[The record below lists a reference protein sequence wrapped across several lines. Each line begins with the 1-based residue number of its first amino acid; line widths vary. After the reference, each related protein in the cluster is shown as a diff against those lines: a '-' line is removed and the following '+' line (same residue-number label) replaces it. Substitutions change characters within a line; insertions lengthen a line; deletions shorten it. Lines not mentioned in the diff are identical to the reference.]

1 MKKLFV
7 YYSWTGNGDYL
18 ASILGEKEYETHK
31 VETLKPM
38 KKMNFFRIFHYGFL
52 AGTGK
57 LVKIKDLDLLVNPDD
72 QVVIGSPVWNDRLSN
87 PILTL
92 LKRFEF
98 NKESTQFVLYSGGGK
113 AEHAKTQ
120 LEKLGF
126 KKTPI
131 VLKQPLSN
139 KDETIEALKNL

>member
-1 MKKLFV
+1 MKKLFI
-7 YYSWTGNGDYL
+7 YFSWTGNGDYI
-18 ASILGEKEYETHK
+18 ASLLGEKEYETHK

-38 KKMNFFRIFHYGFL
+38 KKMNFFRIFCYGFL
-52 AGTGK
+52 ARTGK
-57 LVKIKDLDLLVNPDD
+57 MMKIKDFDLVINPED

-87 PILTL
+87 PILTM

-98 NKESTQFVLYSGGGK
+98 NKESTQFVLYAGGGK
-113 AEHAKTQ
+113 ADHAKVQ

>member
-1 MKKLFV
+1 MKKLFI
-7 YYSWTGNGDYL
+7 YFSWTGNGDYI
-18 ASILGEKEYETHK
+18 ASLLGEKEYETHK

-38 KKMNFFRIFHYGFL
+38 KKMNFFRIFKYGYL
-52 AGTGK
+52 AATEK
-57 LVKIKDLDLLVNPDD
+57 KIAIKDIDLIIKDD
-72 QVVIGSPVWNDRLSN
+72 DEVVIASPIWNDRLSN

-92 LKRFEF
+92 LTKFEF

-113 AEHAKTQ
+113 AEHAKAQ
-120 LEKLGF
+120 LKKLGF
-126 KKTPI
+126 KKEAI